1 MLETIHH
8 YKLQSHMGHSRI
20 DLEKQDT
27 QIDSGSLNE
36 FCVK

>member
-8 YKLQSHMGHSRI
+8 YKLQSHTGHTHI